1 MNLHFK
7 SQQNYLTNEFNF
19 YYRIYSL
26 AEVNRKALLK
36 YSLENA
42 ITSGGKLFDRDSLIN
57 VIANKLTYRSEKSKK
72 ASKV

>member
-1 MNLHFK
+1 MKLHFK
-7 SQQNYLTNEFNF
+7 NQQNYLTNEFNIN
-19 YYRIYSL
+19 YRIYAL
-26 AEVNRKALLK
+26 QVNIKALLK

-42 ITSGGKLFDRDSLIN
+42 IISGEKLFDRDTLIN